1 MRHHRAF
8 TVAGLLLVALLAG
21 ATGKPSP
28 PPGPPL
34 PGPPAVVEPGAPPST
49 LPPLSDLPTLREPTG
64 RSIAPSAT
72 AAPGTP
78 GEPPASVKATSSPS
92 PAATTETSR
101 RSTGWIGLGVVVVI
115 AGAVAFLVLRRRR
128 HA

>member
-1 MRHHRAF
+1 MSDVKAF

-34 PGPPAVVEPGAPPST
+34 PGPPAILEPGAPPST
-49 LPPLSDLPTLREPTG
+49 LPTLSRLSPVPSVREPSG
-64 RSIAPSAT
+64 RSVA
-72 AAPGTP
+72 
-78 GEPPASVKATSSPS
+78 PPASESAPPAEPSVKATSSPS
-92 PAATTETSR
+92 PVAKTGGSR
-101 RSTGWIGLGVVVVI
+101 RSSGWIGLGVVIVL
-115 AGAVAFLVLRRRR
+115 AAAAAFVVLRRRR

>member
-8 TVAGLLLVALLAG
+8 TAAGLLLVALLAG

-34 PGPPAVVEPGAPPST
+34 PGPPAVIEPGAPPST
-49 LPPLSDLPTLREPTG
+49 LPALSDLPTLREPTG

-72 AAPGTP
+72 AAAGTP
-78 GEPPASVKATSSPS
+78 GEPAPSVKATSSPS
-92 PAATTETSR
+92 PATTETSR
-101 RSTGWIGLGVVVVI
+101 RSTGWIGLGGVVVI

-128 HA
+128 HT

>member
-1 MRHHRAF
+1 MKAF
-8 TVAGLLLVALLAG
+8 TVAGVLLVALLTG

-34 PGPPAVVEPGAPPST
+34 PGPPAVIEPGAPPST
-49 LPPLSDLPTLREPTG
+49 LPALSDLPSLREPSG
-64 RSIAPSAT
+64 RSVAPPGSAT
-72 AAPGTP
+72 APTSAAAGDPN
-78 GEPPASVKATSSPS
+78 VKPTSTPS
-92 PAATTETSR
+92 PAATTEASR
-101 RSTGWIGLGVVVVI
+101 RSTGWIGLGVVIVI